1 MTAAL
6 LVNPYDAE
14 ETAEALHV
22 ARSMPLS
29 ERQQRHA
36 LLMKR
41 LRAFD
46 VRRWSSD
53 YLAALAAAP
62 PWRPD
67 APADR

>member
-1 MTAAL
+1 
-6 LVNPYDAE
+6 
-14 ETAEALHV
+14 
-22 ARSMPLS
+22 MPLS